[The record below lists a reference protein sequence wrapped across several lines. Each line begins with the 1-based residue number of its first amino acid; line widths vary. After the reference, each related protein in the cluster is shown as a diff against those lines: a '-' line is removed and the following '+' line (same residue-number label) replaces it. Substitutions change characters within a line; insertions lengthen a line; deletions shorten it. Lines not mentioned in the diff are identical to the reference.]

1 MVFPKWTGTYDS
13 RVWHPLVLEL
23 RMHVPR
29 ASESTDVLSLRGR
42 YIEVPHFMA
51 ILMGNGMFH
60 PSPEVYWLK
69 RHPLEMNDFLMN
81 QAASMLCMC
90 GSPSCLRK
98 VSTSG
103 SKCPQLGRGSW
114 CKMMFLD
121 SWCPLSLPPTQTWYC
136 DWIGLRETLQ
146 ETIVVPIKYG
156 AFL

>member
-1 MVFPKWTGTYDS
+1 MNRDIWLQGLTPTGFATPHACPKGKWINWCFVATWE
-13 RVWHPLVLEL
+13 VH
-23 RMHVPR
+23 
-29 ASESTDVLSLRGR
+29 RGATF
-42 YIEVPHFMA
+42 HGNFD
-51 ILMGNGMFH
+51 GNGMFH
-60 PSPEVYWLK
+60 PSPEGYWLK

-90 GSPSCLRK
+90 GSPSCLRN

-136 DWIGLRETLQ
+136 DWIGLRETSGNHSFS
-146 ETIVVPIKYG
+146 Y
-156 AFL
+156 